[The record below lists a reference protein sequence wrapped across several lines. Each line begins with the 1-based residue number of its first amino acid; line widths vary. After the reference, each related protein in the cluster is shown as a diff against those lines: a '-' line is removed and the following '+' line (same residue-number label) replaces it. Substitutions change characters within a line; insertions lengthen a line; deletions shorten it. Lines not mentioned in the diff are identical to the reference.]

1 MKLIHQNVY
10 KEIIFYNYFVINI
23 YMNINNV
30 LYFMI
35 VLLLIYLFLYN
46 ILRYNKV
53 IEGASLSND
62 EIDMIYTQNTDI
74 NALKQKKQNIEQKI
88 AEVEANMAVTNSV
101 LTGTTDTI
109 QKNLKKSE
117 EKLNETGVK
126 RDK

>member
-1 MKLIHQNVY
+1 
-10 KEIIFYNYFVINI
+10 
-23 YMNINNV
+23 MNINNV